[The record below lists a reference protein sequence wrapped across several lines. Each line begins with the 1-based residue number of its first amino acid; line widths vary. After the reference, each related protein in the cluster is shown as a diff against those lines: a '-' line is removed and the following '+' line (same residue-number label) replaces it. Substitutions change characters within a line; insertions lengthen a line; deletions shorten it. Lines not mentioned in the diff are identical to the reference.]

1 VDDSGKIIG
10 DRWRFSDCP
19 RQAAG
24 FDQVALDEA
33 ARRGFG
39 NGAFEDSEEDSGAV
53 IDEFF
58 SNTDTASTQPQ
69 SEALPPSPDS
79 LAGKLEVLASQTH

>member
-1 VDDSGKIIG
+1 MDMAEALLTANEQDAQ
-10 DRWRFSDCP
+10 

-24 FDQVALDEA
+24 FDQIALDEA

-58 SNTDTASTQPQ
+58 SNPDTSSISTQ
-69 SEALPPSPDS
+69 SEAPQPTLSS
-79 LAGKLEVLASQTH
+79 LSGKLEVLATQTH

>member
-1 VDDSGKIIG
+1 MTEALRAGSELDEQ
-10 DRWRFSDCP
+10 
-19 RQAAG
+19 RQSVG
-24 FDQVALDEA
+24 FNQIALDEA

-58 SNTDTASTQPQ
+58 SNPDTASINTQ
-69 SEALPPSPDS
+69 SEEPQPPPSS
-79 LAGKLEVLASQTH
+79 LAGKLEVLATQTH

>member
-1 VDDSGKIIG
+1 MAKALLTADETNAQ
-10 DRWRFSDCP
+10 

-53 IDEFF
+53 IEEFF
-58 SNTDTASTQPQ
+58 SRTDTAHTQTH
-69 SEALPPSPDS
+69 SKALPPGPSS
-79 LAGKLEVLASQTH
+79 LAGKLEVLAAQTH